1 MFSYVDFQ
9 LVINIGKELDIF
21 IGEFTR
27 WVVESGDTIITE
39 YVEKLFL
46 VNIEDDSTA
55 FLMVVCVCILLSDYS
70 YNEAVS

>member
-1 MFSYVDFQ
+1 MLTLQ
-9 LVINIGKELDIF
+9 LML
-21 IGEFTR
+21 
-27 WVVESGDTIITE
+27 TIITE

-70 YNEAVS
+70 YQRVRQLVGPYYNKTMYMPVLGQ